1 MATIQCVRCGREAER
16 QAFKPFNNDL
26 GQRIFD
32 TICRDCWAEWLKTQQ
47 QLINH
52 YALVPHQPKAK
63 EFLIRNLEQ
72 FLFGAGAAD
81 AVP

>member
-1 MATIQCVRCGREAER
+1 MATIHCVRCGQEGDR

-26 GQRIFD
+26 GQRIYD
-32 TICRDCWAEWLKTQQ
+32 TICRDCWGEWLKTQQ

-63 EFLIRNLEQ
+63 EFLLRNLDQ
-72 FLFGAGAAD
+72 FLFGTGAAD
-81 AVP
+81 AVS

>member
-1 MATIQCVRCGREAER
+1 MSTITCARCGQTRER
-16 QAFKPFNNDL
+16 QAFKPFANDL
-26 GQRIFD
+26 GQRIYD

-63 EFLIRNLEQ
+63 EFLLKNLEA
-72 FLFGAGAAD
+72 FLFGAGAPDGIA
-81 AVP
+81 

>member
-1 MATIQCVRCGREAER
+1 MATIACVRCGRDAER

-26 GQRIFD
+26 GQRIYD
-32 TICRDCWAEWLKTQQ
+32 EICKDCWAEWLKTQQ

-63 EFLIRNLEQ
+63 AFLVRNLEQ